1 MKRLLFFLQEQERID
16 REKRKLREMEA
27 KHFETEQLLETSARD
42 EEELLL
48 ERFKK
53 EHEQL
58 EVARKHFDDL
68 EFQQLEVKTSEQE
81 CIPVGCVPT
90 AAVSATRCQY

>member
-1 MKRLLFFLQEQERID
+1 
-16 REKRKLREMEA
+16 MEA
-27 KHFETEQLLETSARD
+27 RHFETEQLLETSARD

-48 ERFKK
+48 DRFKK

-68 EFQQLEVKTSEQE
+68 EFQQLEVS
-81 CIPVGCVPT
+81 
-90 AAVSATRCQY
+90 

>member
-1 MKRLLFFLQEQERID
+1 
-16 REKRKLREMEA
+16 MEA

-48 ERFKK
+48 KRFKK

-58 EVARKHFDDL
+58 EVTRKHFDDL
-68 EFQQLEVKTSEQE
+68 EFQQLEVKNKQVDLR
-81 CIPVGCVPT
+81 VGGDGGGD
-90 AAVSATRCQY
+90 R

>member
-68 EFQQLEVKTSEQE
+68 EFQQLEVKKQ
-81 CIPVGCVPT
+81 VNKN
-90 AAVSATRCQY
+90 AFQ